1 MEIQDNC
8 KIVKHRLWDN
18 LENPNDW
25 SPIKKADINHEEVG
39 EGIAK
44 CLCNKPFSIEDKIN
58 LYYIQ
63 NNNNK
68 IVKPLTKG
76 CFDIFLSKRE
86 EDVIKDYPQLAE
98 YKGKHKSKLL
108 KEIQTKFNNIYKNPN
123 IDDNSL
129 LIDIKYEHYRLC
141 TLYVKLIVII
151 DEIDKISRFINDD
164 DNKYNQKIYKLQKYQ
179 LKYTN
184 RKNLIGYTFKNLY
197 ENKNNT
203 WEGIVEYYK
212 DAYSYQ
218 DWAKE
223 IKMYR
228 DYLDLMK
235 KSPEYYKL
243 KLEEITKV
251 KNNIRNNYI
260 DINNIDNIK
269 TNFEIMY

>member
-1 MEIQDNC
+1 MENQDIC
-8 KIVKHRLWDN
+8 KIVKHRLWKYIDN
-18 LENPNDW
+18 IDDW
-25 SPIKKADINHEEVG
+25 TGVKVANINHEKAG
-39 EGIAK
+39 DGQNK
-44 CLCNKPFSIEDKIN
+44 CLCNKPFSIEEESD
-58 LYYIQ
+58 LYYIE
-63 NNNNK
+63 NKKTK
-68 IVKPLTKG
+68 IVKALTKG
-76 CFDIFLSKRE
+76 CYDIFLSKRE

-98 YKGKHKSKLL
+98 YKGKHKAKLL
-108 KEIQTKFNNIYKNPN
+108 KEIQNSFNNIYKNPD

-141 TLYVKLIVII
+141 SLYSKLIVII
-151 DEIDKISRFINDD
+151 DEIDKITRFINDD
-164 DNKYNQKIYKLQKYQ
+164 DNKYNKKLHDYEKYK

-184 RKNLIGYTFKNLY
+184 RKHLIGYSFKELY

-228 DYLDLMK
+228 DYLDLIK

-243 KLEEITKV
+243 KLDEITKV

-260 DINNIDNIK
+260 DIKDINNVK